1 MPRFGPLLS
10 TKESVTAMNRK
21 FLPLIAAV
29 VVVSA
34 TGASYFTTQQEAA
47 PENVPAVTATP
58 DLASSGA
65 YVLVAWSELGM
76 HCIDGKDYSVFSVL
90 PPYNVIH
97 AQLLKRGEPPTAVK
111 TGVTITYQAVADP
124 AGSINTFSAGK
135 TNFWKY
141 APPLFQASPKPEI
154 GLAGYAT
161 QSTKPNKLTYNAT
174 LGYWEAVG
182 IPTVPYDDAR
192 KANAYPMVSI
202 VARDTTGKLLASAR
216 IVVPVSDEM
225 SCANCHASGSDAA
238 AKPKSGWAN
247 NADPGKDMKLN
258 ILKKHDDRW
267 PISQY
272 LPQLKKAGWTYQSTL
287 YGTAISGTPVLCAAC
302 HSDNA
307 LSLPGVSGIG
317 SLSRDMHA
325 LHGPVANPGTGITLN
340 QAASD
345 AGSCYV
351 CHPGPRTQCKRG
363 AMAQRHCA
371 DCHGTVSRVGIAGRN
386 PWLIEPACQSCHN
399 SGLRL
404 TSAFNA
410 SGKWIVPTDTTFATN
425 SNVPVAGSNLYRF
438 SKGHGGVYCGACHN
452 STHAEF
458 PSLQPNDN
466 IYSVQLQGHKGKIA
480 ECVVCHTNLPVKLNQ
495 GPHKIHS
502 IGQGWVNAHGDYAE
516 TSTQACKYCHGSSL
530 LGTYLSKTTA
540 ARKFTIENGSRSFAA
555 GEQVSCGDCHSTPT
569 GNLQSSA
576 TQARQL
582 NRPLSLPGSGA
593 GAQGR

>member
-1 MPRFGPLLS
+1 
-10 TKESVTAMNRK
+10 MNRK
-21 FLPLIAAV
+21 LISLTAAV
-29 VVVSA
+29 FVLA
-34 TGASYFTTQQEAA
+34 TMGAGIFRSQEQNA
-47 PENVPAVTATP
+47 PENLPAVTATP

-65 YVLVAWSELGM
+65 YTLVAWSELGM

-97 AQLLKRGEPPTAVK
+97 AQLWKRGEPPTPVT
-111 TGVTITYQAVADP
+111 TGVTITYQAVAD
-124 AGSINTFSAGK
+124 AKGSINTSSAGK

-141 APPLFQASPKPEI
+141 APPLFQASPKPEM

-161 QSTKPNKLTYNAT
+161 QSTKPQKLAYNAP

-182 IPTVPYDDAR
+182 IPTIPYDDAG
-192 KANAYPMVSI
+192 KANAYPMVAI
-202 VARDTTGKLLASAR
+202 VARDTAGKHLASVS

-225 SCANCHASGSDAA
+225 SCASCHASGSAAA
-238 AKPKSGWAN
+238 AKPKSGWVN
-247 NADPGKDMKLN
+247 NPDPVKDMKLN

-267 PISQY
+267 PISSY

-287 YGTAISGTPVLCAAC
+287 YGTATGGTPVLCAAC

-307 LSLPGVSGIG
+307 LSLPGITGIG
-317 SLSRDMHA
+317 SVSRDMHA
-325 LHGPVANPGTGITLN
+325 LHGPVVNPGTGITLN
-340 QAASD
+340 QSSSD

-363 AMAQRHCA
+363 AMALRHCT
-371 DCHGTVSRVGIAGRN
+371 DCHGSVSRVGASGRN

-404 TSAFNA
+404 TSAFDA

-425 SNVPVAGSNLYRF
+425 ANVPVAGSNLYRF
-438 SKGHGGVYCGACHN
+438 SKGHGGVYCGGCHN

-458 PSLQPNDN
+458 PSLQANDN
-466 IYSVQLQGHKGKIA
+466 VYSVQLQGHKGKIA
-480 ECVVCHTNLPVKLNQ
+480 ECIVCHTKLPVKLNQ

-516 TSTQACKYCHGSSL
+516 SSTQACKYCHGSTL
-530 LGTYLSKTTA
+530 LGTYLSKTSA
-540 ARKFTIENGSRSFAA
+540 ARTFTIENGSRSFAA
-555 GEQVSCGDCHSTPT
+555 GEQISCGDCHQKPT
-569 GNLQSSA
+569 GNVRTGPVQTRRTDGLPS
-576 TQARQL
+576 
-582 NRPLSLPGSGA
+582 RPDSGA
-593 GAQGR
+593 GGQGR